1 MIFEVLCGLCD
12 SRAAWGVR
20 TKKKGAERLLGPL
33 WGKVPA
39 TCYSPTGEPRST
51 LADEALHFRV
61 RDGNGCF
68 VLSMAT
74 GKAIER
80 FWDATCPEGG
90 FAICAKCVTASLW
103 AISIGW
109 LSALLRLHRRP
120 IKVVVF
126 HPPSLPCGRGDLVFG
141 EAWRLDAFSAY
152 PFRT

>member
-1 MIFEVLCGLCD
+1 ML
-12 SRAAWGVR
+12 AA
-20 TKKKGAERLLGPL
+20 L

-80 FWDATCPEGG
+80 FWECDVPRGG
-90 FAICAKCVTASLW
+90 
-103 AISIGW
+103 
-109 LSALLRLHRRP
+109 LRNLCEVCNGKP
-120 IKVVVF
+120 V
-126 HPPSLPCGRGDLVFG
+126 GD
-141 EAWRLDAFSAY
+141 
-152 PFRT
+152 